1 MHGIRQVFR
10 LIHIYWI
17 CLCYGLDEFF
27 FQAPWLRPFR
37 FLARLNIFRLK
48 HRNKPRGVRIR
59 LALEKLGPIFIK
71 FGQTLSTRRDLL
83 PDDIALEL
91 AKLQDK
97 VPPFSSAQA
106 RRIIETSLQKKIE
119 DLFKSFNNQP
129 LAAASI
135 AQVHEAELWDGQKV
149 IVKVLRPQVEV
160 SINRDLDLLYF
171 LARGVKKYISVA
183 RLLRPVEVVQ
193 EFDQIIHD
201 ELDLQREAANAS
213 QLRRN
218 FDGSNLLYVPE
229 IYWDYVRQKVLVMEM
244 IHGIPIS
251 DLESLR
257 AHGINMKALAER
269 GVEIFFTQVFRDS
282 FFHADMHPGN
292 IFVDPNAQEMPRYL
306 GVDFGIMGTLS
317 SADQR
322 YLAENLL
329 AFFHRDYRR
338 VAELHVESG
347 WVPKNTRVDQLE
359 AAIRTVCEPI
369 FEKPLSEISFGQML
383 LKLFQTA
390 RRFHMTVQPQL
401 VLLQK
406 TLFNV
411 EGLGRQLYPDLDL
424 WSTAKPYLEDW
435 MKQQMGIKAFVKK
448 VKANLPYWLEKMPDM
463 PDLIYQR
470 LKQDQRDVQN
480 TLLLSHEV
488 DRLKAQNQTMKIGIA
503 LLLVFVVVLC
513 FWRYF

>member
-1 MHGIRQVFR
+1 MHSIRQVFR

-37 FLARLNIFRLK
+37 FLAHLNIFRLK
-48 HRNKPRGVRIR
+48 HRNKPRGVRVR

-83 PDDIALEL
+83 PDDIAFEL
-91 AKLQDK
+91 TKLQDK
-97 VPPFSSAQA
+97 VPPFPSVQA
-106 RRIIETSLQKKIE
+106 RRVIESSLHKKIE

-135 AQVHEAELWDGQKV
+135 AQVHEAELWGGQKV
-149 IVKVLRPQVEV
+149 VVKVLRPQVEV
-160 SINRDLDLLYF
+160 LINRDLDLLYF
-171 LARGVKKYISVA
+171 LARGIKKYVPIA

-251 DLESLR
+251 DLESLK

-292 IFVDPNAQEMPRYL
+292 IFVDPYTQEMPRYL

-317 SADQR
+317 GSDQR

-359 AAIRTVCEPI
+359 SAIRTVCEPI

-424 WSTAKPYLEDW
+424 WSTAKPYLENW
-435 MKQQMGIKAFVKK
+435 MKQQMGLKAFVKK

-470 LKQDQRDVQN
+470 LKHDAGRDQDV
-480 TLLLSHEV
+480 LLLTQEIVH
-488 DRLKAQNQTMKIGIA
+488 LKKTHQAIKISLVVIFLI
-503 LLLVFVVVLC
+503 LLGLYVWQL
-513 FWRYF
+513 